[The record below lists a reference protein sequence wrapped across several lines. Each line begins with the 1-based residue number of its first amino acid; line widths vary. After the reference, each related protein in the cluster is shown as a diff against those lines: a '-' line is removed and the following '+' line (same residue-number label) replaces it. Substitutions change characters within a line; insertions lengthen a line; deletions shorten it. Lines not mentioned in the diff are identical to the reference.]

1 MKKILVTDCGGSS
14 CCWMAVDAGA
24 VRHSFVTAGF
34 NAAVAGDDAVA
45 LSVAEAAA
53 RLSEEGFIPDEIH
66 FYGAG
71 CGTPAACGRVSGIL
85 HGYFPDADAEVES
98 DLVGAARA
106 TLGNSVGV
114 ACILGTGANAGL
126 FDGGKLRRRI
136 PPLGYVL
143 GDEGS
148 GAYLGKQ
155 LLVKVLR
162 GELPAE
168 IVKAF
173 AEETG
178 VDEAAAIERVY
189 RTPGANAFLGSLAG
203 FLSAHIDVPQLEEI
217 VTDAFRAFR
226 LTFVEPYLR
235 EESYNRAPLKI
246 GVVGSVGAVFGKQL
260 RSVFPETEVNVVRYP
275 LEAMALYHCRG
286 EA

>member
-114 ACILGTGANAGL
+114 A
-126 FDGGKLRRRI
+126 
-136 PPLGYVL
+136 
-143 GDEGS
+143 
-148 GAYLGKQ
+148 
-155 LLVKVLR
+155 
-162 GELPAE
+162 
-168 IVKAF
+168 
-173 AEETG
+173 
-178 VDEAAAIERVY
+178 
-189 RTPGANAFLGSLAG
+189 
-203 FLSAHIDVPQLEEI
+203 
-217 VTDAFRAFR
+217 
-226 LTFVEPYLR
+226 
-235 EESYNRAPLKI
+235 
-246 GVVGSVGAVFGKQL
+246 
-260 RSVFPETEVNVVRYP
+260 
-275 LEAMALYHCRG
+275 
-286 EA
+286 